1 MVYSTWQVS
10 DRQSNENIY
19 FEVIANCDKN
29 IVSYAQKLV
38 LQNKVQQTRNFLLF
52 FFFFI
57 NCFRVLLFQD
67 CLTIHTGNSM
77 ICSDIWHKYHE

>member
-52 FFFFI
+52 FFFFYKLLSSVI
-57 NCFRVLLFQD
+57 VPGLPDNSSCNCGL
-67 CLTIHTGNSM
+67 IA
-77 ICSDIWHKYHE
+77 DID